1 MPEGESWAIA
11 TQQSHAT
18 GHSPKSYGTA
28 KGRHEA
34 HEKYPTPGDDE
45 QKASPKTASGTMLI
59 PLPGGK
65 FEFHHAGEVHI
76 ISKELAE
83 QHFPELV
90 GAHEE
95 AFGKKQ
101 KAAPKSKTA
110 GLSSALVGGFCSEM
124 KSILE
129 KRAGLL
135 PAPET
140 ALTQM
145 KTTSPKPTMGIK
157 KNITAYSQPKT
168 LPSMSPS
175 QGAQPTAGAPQV
187 RT

>member
-1 MPEGESWAIA
+1 MPQWIHDRAQHIKGKNPSMPESEAWAIA

-18 GHSPKSYGTA
+18 GHSPKGYGTSE
-28 KGRHEA
+28 GRHEA

-45 QKASPKTASGTMLI
+45 QKAN
-59 PLPGGK
+59 
-65 FEFHHAGEVHI
+65 
-76 ISKELAE
+76 
-83 QHFPELV
+83 
-90 GAHEE
+90 
-95 AFGKKQ
+95 
-101 KAAPKSKTA
+101 PKSKTA

-124 KSILE
+124 KAILE

-140 ALTQM
+140 GLTQL
-145 KTTSPKPTMGIK
+145 KTTSPKPTMGVK

-168 LPSMSPS
+168 LPTMSPS